1 MAATTA
7 RSGFGTQIKVYDA
20 ADLNPVA
27 ILEVRNITALPS
39 LETED
44 LDAFHMESPSGI
56 REFIA
61 GPKNPGNLEFEVNWN
76 PTNATQNA
84 SVNGIRGLQVSG
96 SVRKIDVALPASQN
110 QAAIT
115 FTFRG
120 YVKNFSPALAA
131 DDVAKATVSIKMS
144 GEMTE
149 L

>member
-7 RSGFGTQIKVYDA
+7 RSGFGSQVKVYDA
-20 ADLNPVA
+20 SDANPIA
-27 ILEVRNITALPS
+27 ILEVRSITALPT

-44 LDAFHMESPSGI
+44 LDAFHMESPDGV

-76 PTNATQNA
+76 PTNPTQNA
-84 SVNGIRGLQVSG
+84 SVNGLRGLQASG
-96 SVRKIDVALPASQN
+96 ELRKIDVFMPASQF
-110 QAAIT
+110 QTAMT

-144 GEMTE
+144 GKMTE
-149 L
+149 A